1 MASTS
6 PIDENLRAQLTSEQR
21 EQFTATFRELDAD
34 GSGKID
40 TGEVKNGLE
49 KVGMT
54 VTDKEVTELVQ
65 RFDVNGDGELDLQEW
80 LELAAIMFLGKGG
93 RELTNETFNRLDT
106 EKKGFITADDL
117 STFCTALG
125 KTMEVE
131 FEEMIAACKPET
143 EGRLTKAEFGKL
155 FSAMFPD
162 VGKKSRSKK
171 GPGRR

>member
-1 MASTS
+1 VARL
-6 PIDENLRAQLTSEQR
+6 PALAPARR
-21 EQFTATFRELDAD
+21 
-34 GSGKID
+34 
-40 TGEVKNGLE
+40 
-49 KVGMT
+49 VGA
-54 VTDKEVTELVQ
+54 
-65 RFDVNGDGELDLQEW
+65 RFACPPQ
-80 LELAAIMFLGKGG
+80 
-93 RELTNETFNRLDT
+93 RLDT

>member
-1 MASTS
+1 MVAPHAGS
-6 PIDENLRAQLTSEQR
+6 PVIQR
-21 EQFTATFRELDAD
+21 CVAVARLPA
-34 GSGKID
+34 
-40 TGEVKNGLE
+40 LAPARR
-49 KVGMT
+49 VGA
-54 VTDKEVTELVQ
+54 
-65 RFDVNGDGELDLQEW
+65 RFACPPQ
-80 LELAAIMFLGKGG
+80 
-93 RELTNETFNRLDT
+93 RLDT